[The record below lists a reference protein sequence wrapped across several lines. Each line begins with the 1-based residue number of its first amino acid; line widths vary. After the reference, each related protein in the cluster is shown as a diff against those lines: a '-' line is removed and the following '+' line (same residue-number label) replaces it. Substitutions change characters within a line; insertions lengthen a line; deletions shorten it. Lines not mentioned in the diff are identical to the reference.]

1 MRNQKLKMYTIDGKT
16 GWQNAG
22 LSAFNGDFN
31 FELDTS
37 DLTNGEHELDIKV
50 VDRGASVVEFINLEI
65 LNDENPP
72 TIEIVTP
79 EDGDTVESITILEIE
94 AVDDNQLS
102 EVEYSVN
109 QGDWR
114 KMYYNEGDS
123 YIASWNTQEA
133 GAGNGDHQISFR
145 AIDMNSNEVTHTI
158 EITVLNEE
166 DITYPYLKINE
177 PKEEIYNNR
186 VNINVKASDPEGIEK
201 SPISHVDNGTWRDTT
216 GWMIYSLGLGH
227 QHGMDGT
234 G

>member
-1 MRNQKLKMYTIDGKT
+1 MSGNIEIEGTAVSEKSEIENVYYRWDKT
-16 GWQNAG
+16 GWLNSG
-22 LSAFNGDFN
+22 LSSFNGDFN

-50 VDRGASVVEFINLEI
+50 VDRGASVVESLNLEI

-72 TIEIVTP
+72 TIEIITP

-123 YIASWNTQEA
+123 YICLLYT
-133 GAGNGDHQISFR
+133 
-145 AIDMNSNEVTHTI
+145 
-158 EITVLNEE
+158 
-166 DITYPYLKINE
+166 
-177 PKEEIYNNR
+177 
-186 VNINVKASDPEGIEK
+186 
-201 SPISHVDNGTWRDTT
+201 SPSPRD
-216 GWMIYSLGLGH
+216 S
-227 QHGMDGT
+227 
-234 G
+234 